1 MDAETSTLRRW
12 HRVRKSITEEG
23 EAAEARE
30 GSSEKWV
37 ELFDPGPYPD
47 TLESTTTDSELGL
60 WQHTETNLDLNGASK
75 NGTFTG
81 NRSKRGTKEERFPD
95 KKQEWLV
102 VDEEQSKGLALRAAI
117 NEIAAKREGNLCLRF
132 IENITLL
139 IAFVDFPVLDFVF
152 VLMVSG
158 KERQRWGVTVQVGW
172 WGIVLGY
179 IFFFV
184 YVHVIFVSTLLGLK
198 PKFSLWTLVP
208 TFGIRT

>member
-75 NGTFTG
+75 NGTFTE
-81 NRSKRGTKEERFPD
+81 NRSKRGTNEEWFPD

-102 VDEEQSKGLALRAAI
+102 VDEEQSKELALRAAI
-117 NEIAAKREGNLCLRF
+117 NEIAAKRERNLCLRF

-158 KERQRWGVTVQVGW
+158 KERRRWWGKVQVGW
-172 WGIVLGY
+172 WGIVLGS
-179 IFFFV
+179 IFFFGFMS
-184 YVHVIFVSTLLGLK
+184 HVIYEHC
-198 PKFSLWTLVP
+198 
-208 TFGIRT
+208 FGPVRSGGSPN